1 MKPIHP
7 RRVWPV
13 ALLAATACIPDSVS
27 PGDYGADEDGGEAST
42 SSASSGGT
50 SPEPAPSS
58 GGDGGTATSR
68 GGEAA
73 PGAADAGT
81 KTTGSAATS
90 GCDLTGR
97 WLATDREVADGLG
110 AQEAA
115 HTWLYYEI
123 SQTGSALTVTKGLNC
138 GQNVVGI
145 SAASADVDYPKTW
158 PAMQTKATQTG
169 RKGTSASSS
178 SGCAISFDKMY
189 TVLGATVS
197 TYLDPSTTMP
207 TVSQEA
213 TATSPGWEDWD
224 NDGNPGFTMNV
235 SGLATG
241 QIYIATRAWN
251 EFSGTIAAGSTNF
264 TLADNWDSDQDL
276 LGYSGSSL
284 LTATTSGTRDNDD
297 SLHFVTFARL
307 DATQATGTDDA
318 ICAAIRMLAPGL
330 TPKASN

>member
-13 ALLAATACIPDSVS
+13 ALLAAAACIPDTVS
-27 PGDYGADEDGGEAST
+27 PGAYGVDDDAGMAT
-42 SSASSGGT
+42 TASASGGAM
-50 SPEPAPSS
+50 SPEPAPGS
-58 GGDGGTATSR
+58 GS
-68 GGEAA
+68 
-73 PGAADAGT
+73 GAAASSVDAGSDAGT
-81 KTTGSAATS
+81 EKTGAATTS

-138 GQNVVGI
+138 GQDAVGI
-145 SAASADVDYPKTW
+145 SAASANIDYPKSW
-158 PAMQTKATQTG
+158 PAMQTKVTQTG

-178 SGCAISFDKMY
+178 SGCAVSFDKMY
-189 TVLGATVS
+189 QVLGATVS
-197 TYLDPSTTMP
+197 TYLDPSTTLP
-207 TVSQEA
+207 TASQEA
-213 TATSPGWEDWD
+213 TATTPGWEDWD
-224 NDGNPGFTMNV
+224 NDGNPGCTLNV

-241 QIYIATRAWN
+241 QIYLATRSWN
-251 EFSGTIAAGSTNF
+251 EFSGTIPAGSTNF

-284 LTATTSGTRDNDD
+284 LTATTSGTRDNDA
-297 SLHFVTFARL
+297 SLHFVQFARL
-307 DATQATGTDDA
+307 DATQATGSDDA
-318 ICAAIRMLAPGL
+318 ICAAIRMLAPTL
-330 TPKASN
+330 TPKAAN